1 MGVTVQVRD
10 LDPAVQE
17 TLKAQASAQGLS
29 LSEYLRRTLSDIAE
43 RIQVHERWE
52 RAVAEDELRMSQP
65 EKQRWQPIHV
75 DRDVILETIQEGR
88 EER

>member
-17 TLKAQASAQGLS
+17 TLKAQAAAQGLS
-29 LSEYLRRTLSDIAE
+29 FSEYLRRTLSDIAE
-43 RIQVHERWE
+43 RIQMHERWD
-52 RAVAEDELRMSQP
+52 RAVAEDELRLSQP
-65 EKQRWQPIHV
+65 EKERWQPIHV
-75 DRDVILETIQEGR
+75 DREVILDVIREGR

>member
-1 MGVTVQVRD
+1 MQVRD

-17 TLKAQASAQGLS
+17 TLKAQAAAQGLS
-29 LSEYLRRTLSDIAE
+29 FSEYLRRTLSDFAE

-65 EKQRWQPIHV
+65 ERNPRQTMHI
-75 DRDVILETIQEGR
+75 DRNVILDAIREGR

>member
-1 MGVTVQVRD
+1 MQVRD

-17 TLKAQASAQGLS
+17 TLKAQAAAQGIS
-29 LSEYLRRTLSDIAE
+29 FSEYLRRTLNDLAE
-43 RIQVHERWE
+43 RIQVRERWN

-65 EKQRWQPIHV
+65 ERNPRQPMHI
-75 DRDVILETIQEGR
+75 DRAVILEVIREGR